1 MLQHDVALSLGQYTK
16 ILIKCENNEVV
27 RLSCGQNAFEIL
39 QMELYNRN
47 LADLAKDRL
56 YNELLSL
63 LEQDL
68 DRNTDE
74 MDTQRKR
81 VYANCAMSFG
91 CWMVTMMFYRS
102 SLTMFL
108 IGSLVFKAQFVFRN
122 TNIVRDLSQS
132 VMFFDPTLSHCLIF
146 CMLHFKAGVND
157 ENWKE
162 IYNS

>member
-91 CWMVTMMFYRS
+91 C
-102 SLTMFL
+102 
-108 IGSLVFKAQFVFRN
+108 
-122 TNIVRDLSQS
+122 
-132 VMFFDPTLSHCLIF
+132 
-146 CMLHFKAGVND
+146 
-157 ENWKE
+157 
-162 IYNS
+162 